1 MGQKQAKIDPLKMAG
16 NATEKRSKK
25 EKKMAGNASDK
36 RSKKDK
42 IGMKMAM
49 TLKISK

>member
-1 MGQKQAKIDPLKMAG
+1 MLLRKGLKK
-16 NATEKRSKK
+16 T
-25 EKKMAGNASDK
+25 KKMAGNASDK